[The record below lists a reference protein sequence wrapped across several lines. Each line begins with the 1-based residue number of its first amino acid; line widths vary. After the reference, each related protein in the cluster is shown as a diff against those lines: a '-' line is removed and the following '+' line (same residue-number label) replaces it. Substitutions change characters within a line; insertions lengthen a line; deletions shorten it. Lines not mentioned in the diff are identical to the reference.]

1 MQEPSSGPVRGLRPR
16 RSLKPKHRGTSDDD
30 FVSPKRGTHH
40 HSSRG
45 RRKARTAGSRGRGR
59 GRGSGRGRGRRIASS
74 GVVYDDHESDE
85 DDEDAVSLRS
95 EEDDFVEER
104 LSDDDE
110 EDDDEEEAA
119 INDESD
125 YLEELVEEDEDDASY
140 CTESSHGS
148 AAGMHTH
155 LTRHRSA
162 CCDGSCGLENGRSAY
177 DLSLLT
183 ETLKMDPGAF
193 LCWRRP
199 RV

>member
-1 MQEPSSGPVRGLRPR
+1 M
-16 RSLKPKHRGTSDDD
+16 
-30 FVSPKRGTHH
+30 
-40 HSSRG
+40 
-45 RRKARTAGSRGRGR
+45 
-59 GRGSGRGRGRRIASS
+59 
-74 GVVYDDHESDE
+74 VYDDHESDE

-104 LSDDDE
+104 LSDDE
-110 EDDDEEEAA
+110 EEDEEEA

-125 YLEELVEEDEDDASY
+125 YLEELEEEDEDDASY

-148 AAGMHTH
+148 AAGTH
-155 LTRHRSA
+155 APHETPMRAR
-162 CCDGSCGLENGRSAY
+162 CGLENGRSAA

-193 LCWRRP
+193 LGRRRP